1 MKKLSIFL
9 LIVTAMAIFYK
20 KIIVIGMMIVG
31 SFIYPE
37 ASQILT
43 HYCFGNGEKL
53 ILESDYIKNSPVVL
67 KELKKM
73 KIGQKKRVTFTQK
86 EDWRLSYALNPFYIE
101 KREDKVIIT
110 QYIKFATTNKTYTW
124 FGSFKISDNIVHVFD
139 CTPYDVYYE
148 FKR

>member
-1 MKKLSIFL
+1 MKKLFIFL
-9 LIVTAMAIFYK
+9 LIVTSMTIFHK
-20 KIIVIGMMIVG
+20 KIIVIGMMFVG

-67 KELKKM
+67 KELEKM
-73 KIGQKKRVTFTQK
+73 KIGQKKRVTFIQK

-101 KREDKVIIT
+101 KRKDKVIIT
-110 QYIKFATTNKTYTW
+110 QHIKFATTDKTYTW
-124 FGSFKISDNIVHVFD
+124 FGPFKISDNIVHTFK